1 MARKKKGGHSG
12 GHGWFVTFADLMG
25 LLLAY
30 FVMLVAF
37 SSQDKAQ
44 MSIMAGSMREAFGV
58 QQERRVNGVVEVDG
72 VPLKDY
78 LKDLSQEMQKE
89 EVAFSSSDHDL
100 APQQGPAFSTHETSR
115 SPRDTV
121 TKKMGYSSA
130 AATLRQAW
138 QSMPEVTSLSSN
150 ILIEDTPDGVQISLI
165 DQEGRAMFPEGSKF
179 PYDRTR
185 TALRVLGPVLKRL
198 SSPVAVTGHTTGVA
212 LSGRPGYTNWD
223 LSADR
228 ANAVRSIL
236 AEGGM
241 PQTQIF
247 SVTGKAD
254 TELLLPNEPRSVSNS
269 RVTILIMD
277 KAPPVPPGYRP

>member
-1 MARKKKGGHSG
+1 MARKKKAHAGGP
-12 GHGWFVTFADLMG
+12 GWFVTFADLMG

-58 QQERRVNGVVEVDG
+58 QQMRRVNGVVEIDG

-78 LKDLSQEMQKE
+78 LKDVSQEKQRE
-89 EVAFSSSDHDL
+89 DVAFSSDDHNL
-100 APQQGPAFSTHETSR
+100 EQTQGPAFSTHETSR
-115 SPRDTV
+115 AKREA
-121 TKKMGYSSA
+121 TKRFGYSSA

-138 QSMPEVTSLSSN
+138 QSLPEVTSLSSN
-150 ILIEDTPDGVQISLI
+150 IMVEETSEGLQISLI

-185 TALRVLGPVLKRL
+185 AALRALAPVLKRL
-198 SSPVAVTGHTTGVA
+198 SSPITVTGHTTGVTLA
-212 LSGRPGYTNWD
+212 GKPGYTNWD

-236 AEGGM
+236 AEGGL
-241 PQTQIF
+241 PQTQMF
-247 SVTGKAD
+247 SVSGKAD
-254 TELLLPNEPRSVSNS
+254 SELLLPNEPRSASNS
-269 RVTILIMD
+269 RVTILIMNQ
-277 KAPPVPPGYRP
+277 APPVPPGYAP

>member
-1 MARKKKGGHSG
+1 MARKKKAHAG

-58 QQERRVNGVVEVDG
+58 QQTRRVSGVVEIDG

-78 LKDLSQEMQKE
+78 LKDVSQEKQKE
-89 EVAFSSSDHDL
+89 DVAFSSDDHNL
-100 APQQGPAFSTHETSR
+100 AAIQGPAYSTHETSR
-115 SPRDTV
+115 APRETV
-121 TKKMGYSSA
+121 TKKLSYSSA
-130 AATLRQAW
+130 ATTLRQAW
-138 QSMPEVTSLSSN
+138 QSLPEVTALSSN
-150 ILIEDTPDGVQISLI
+150 ILIEETSDGVQITLI
-165 DQEGRAMFPEGSKF
+165 DQEGRSMFPEGSKF
-179 PYDRTR
+179 PYERTR
-185 TALRVLGPVLKRL
+185 QALSALGPVLKRI
-198 SSPVAVTGHTTGVA
+198 SNQVTITGHTTGVA
-212 LSGRPGYTNWD
+212 LTGKPGYTNWD

-228 ANAVRSIL
+228 ANTVRSIL
-236 AEGGM
+236 AESGL

-247 SVTGKAD
+247 SVSGKAD
-254 TELLLPNEPRSVSNS
+254 SDLLLPNEPRSASNS

-277 KAPPVPPGYRP
+277 QAPPVPPSFAP

>member
-1 MARKKKGGHSG
+1 MARKKKPHAG

-58 QQERRVNGVVEVDG
+58 QQMRRVNGVVEVDG

-78 LKDLSQEMQKE
+78 LKDVSQEKQKE
-89 EVAFSSSDHDL
+89 DVAFSQEDHNLDST
-100 APQQGPAFSTHETSR
+100 QGPAFSTHETSR
-115 SPRDTV
+115 SKQEK
-121 TKKMGYSSA
+121 TKRLGYSSA

-138 QSMPEVTSLSSN
+138 QSLPEVTALSSN
-150 ILIEDTPDGVQISLI
+150 IMVEETSEGLLISLI

-185 TALRVLGPVLKRL
+185 AALRALAPVLKRL
-198 SSPVAVTGHTTGVA
+198 SNPITVTGHTTGVTLA
-212 LSGRPGYTNWD
+212 GKPGYTNWD
-223 LSADR
+223 LSSDR

-236 AEGGM
+236 AEGGL
-241 PQTQIF
+241 PQTQMF
-247 SVTGKAD
+247 QVVGKAD
-254 TELLLPNEPRSVSNS
+254 SELLLPNEPRSASNS
-269 RVTILIMD
+269 RVTILLMD
-277 KAPPVPPGYRP
+277 QEPPVPPGYAP

>member
-1 MARKKKGGHSG
+1 MARKKKAHAG

-44 MSIMAGSMREAFGV
+44 LSIMAGSMREAFGV
-58 QQERRVNGVVEVDG
+58 QQERRVTGVVEVDG

-78 LKDLSQEMQKE
+78 LKDVSQEKQKKD
-89 EVAFSSSDHDL
+89 VAFSSDDHNL
-100 APQQGPAFSTHETSR
+100 EASQGPAFSTHETSH
-115 SPRDTV
+115 SPRPT
-121 TKKMGYSSA
+121 TKRLGYSSA

-138 QSMPEVTSLSSN
+138 QSLPEVTSLSSN
-150 ILIEDTPDGVQISLI
+150 ILIEETPEGVLISLI

-179 PYDRTR
+179 PYERTR
-185 TALRVLGPVLKRL
+185 AALRALGPVLKRL
-198 SSPVAVTGHTTGVA
+198 SSPIAVTGHTTGVT
-212 LSGRPGYTNWD
+212 LNGRPGYTNWD
-223 LSADR
+223 LSSDR

-236 AEGGM
+236 AESGL

-247 SVTGKAD
+247 SVSGKAD
-254 TELLLPNEPRSVSNS
+254 SDLLLPNEPRSASNS
-269 RVTILIMD
+269 RVTILIMEQ
-277 KAPPVPPGYRP
+277 APPVPPDYRP

>member
-1 MARKKKGGHSG
+1 MARKKKHPTH

-58 QQERRVNGVVEVDG
+58 QQRRVSGVIEVDG

-78 LKDLSQEMQKE
+78 MKNVSQEKE
-89 EVAFSSSDHDL
+89 KEDVAFSSDDHNL
-100 APQQGPAFSTHETSR
+100 EAIQGPAFSTHETSR
-115 SPRDTV
+115 SPRE
-121 TKKMGYSSA
+121 TKRLNYSSA
-130 AATLRQAW
+130 ATTLRQAW
-138 QSMPEVTSLSSN
+138 QSLPEVTALASN
-150 ILIEDTPDGVQISLI
+150 ILIEDTPEGVMISLI

-179 PYDRTR
+179 PYERTR
-185 TALRVLGPVLKRL
+185 AALRALGPVLKRM
-198 SSPVAVTGHTTGVA
+198 SNAIAVTGHTTGVTLA
-212 LSGRPGYTNWD
+212 GRPGYTNWD
-223 LSADR
+223 LSSDR

-236 AEGGM
+236 AESGL

-247 SVTGKAD
+247 SVSGKAD
-254 TELLLPNEPRSVSNS
+254 SDLLLPNEPRAASNS
-269 RVTILIMD
+269 RVTILIMNE
-277 KAPPVPPGYRP
+277 APPVPPDYRP